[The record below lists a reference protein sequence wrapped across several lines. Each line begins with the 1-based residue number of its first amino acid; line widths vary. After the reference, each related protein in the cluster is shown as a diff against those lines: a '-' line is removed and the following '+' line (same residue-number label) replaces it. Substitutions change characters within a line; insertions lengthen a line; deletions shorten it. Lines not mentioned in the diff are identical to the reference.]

1 MWRGHIAYE
10 CRVSRTLQSCMR
22 ARCTRR
28 FPEVESL
35 ETVGPSFYT
44 GFTMKH
50 LTFRTKKE
58 KSYWLR
64 AYDALGLCFLA
75 VSPNMRILDHIHR
88 HGRPAKTNRDGRS
101 PQSVHSQ
108 PTMPPSMMAAAG
120 QSRRV
125 GADKAKSSPA
135 SSGGATSS
143 KKAATPASAARST
156 NAATM
161 VKASRAT
168 TPEVKAAVHA
178 GIGAIVKAAGPIASL
193 AALTSHLGALGDDE
207 RTEAQALW
215 EAITKEWREDDHSQA
230 ANGLAGAI
238 ASTSQLVPSAS
249 SGASTPRLREK
260 GSSSWR
266 EAAAD
271 ALEQSIKSSHVIGSC
286 APNPPTATAPA
297 DGPWISL
304 DDIETQVRV
313 AIDDESTG
321 HLQVRISASLDGA
334 AVAAPARGT
343 AAPAAKDAYVSSPSV
358 GAAMVPTLSIPER
371 MALEDR
377 SHAAILLQR
386 VHRGKSC
393 RLDVAKLRQEAASG
407 TAASRELDPYPVAV
421 ASG

>member
-1 MWRGHIAYE
+1 
-10 CRVSRTLQSCMR
+10 
-22 ARCTRR
+22 
-28 FPEVESL
+28 
-35 ETVGPSFYT
+35 
-44 GFTMKH
+44 
-50 LTFRTKKE
+50 
-58 KSYWLR
+58 
-64 AYDALGLCFLA
+64 
-75 VSPNMRILDHIHR
+75 
-88 HGRPAKTNRDGRS
+88 
-101 PQSVHSQ
+101 
-108 PTMPPSMMAAAG
+108 MMAAAG

-334 AVAAPARGT
+334 AVAAPARVTARAGT
-343 AAPAAKDAYVSSPSV
+343 AAPAAKDAYAYVSSPSV

-421 ASG
+421 TSG

>member
-1 MWRGHIAYE
+1 
-10 CRVSRTLQSCMR
+10 
-22 ARCTRR
+22 
-28 FPEVESL
+28 
-35 ETVGPSFYT
+35 
-44 GFTMKH
+44 MKH
-50 LTFRTKKE
+50 LAFRTKKE
-58 KSYWLR
+58 KSYWLLR
-64 AYDALGLCFLA
+64 
-75 VSPNMRILDHIHR
+75 RIGNCASWPFRQTCRLWTTIDRHR
-88 HGRPAKTNRDGRS
+88 RPAKTNRDGRS

-271 ALEQSIKSSHVIGSC
+271 ALEQSIMKSSHVIGSC

-334 AVAAPARGT
+334 AVAAPARAGT

-407 TAASRELDPYPVAV
+407 TAASRELDPHPVAV
-421 ASG
+421 TSG